1 MENFIYDLNLIKGL
15 NSIYALPIQI
25 SRYLLSEII
34 KYISEE
40 ENSFDISF
48 FEDVVNLSKFKVIL
62 K

>member
-15 NSIYALPIQI
+15 NCINAIPIQI

-40 ENSFDISF
+40 DNSFDISF
-48 FEDVVNLSKFKVIL
+48 FEDVNNNPAFSYFK
-62 K
+62 